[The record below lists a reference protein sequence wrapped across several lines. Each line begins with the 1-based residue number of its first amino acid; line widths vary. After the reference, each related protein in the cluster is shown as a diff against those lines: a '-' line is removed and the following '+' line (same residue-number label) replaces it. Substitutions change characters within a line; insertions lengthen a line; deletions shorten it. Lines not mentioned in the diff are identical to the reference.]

1 MEAVIR
7 VDVVIFKTD
16 FEKAVDLVFI
26 LRVLD
31 IEVLENILVVN
42 VGIVIKIEITAVLLA
57 VEDFIQKKVMEV
69 AI

>member
-1 MEAVIR
+1 M
-7 VDVVIFKTD
+7 DVVTFKMG

-26 LRVLD
+26 LEVLD

-42 VGIVIKIEITAVLLA
+42 VGIVIKIEITAVLHA